1 MGAQGA
7 QQPKTAVSGPGRD
20 GERRAFMRREC
31 KISCDTCPT
40 VTAQMLGQAGAL
52 AVDSC
57 GVCGGDDRACAYTT
71 YQLRG
76 NYTFLGAA
84 SEMQIYDSLRSYYR
98 NFWDGRDRP
107 RADIGIVFP
116 YVQHH
121 KVSLE
126 PFNAL

>member
-1 MGAQGA
+1 MPGPLEDTASGIVGAVCCVYTGLPFDVVKVRMQ
-7 QQPKTAVSGPGRD
+7 T
-20 GERRAFMRREC
+20 RRE
-31 KISCDTCPT
+31 
-40 VTAQMLGQAGAL
+40 AGAL